1 MEDAMK
7 VVSRAW
13 IALLLAVPLVLAAC
27 GNKEAE
33 QRAAFSQFLQTRII
47 DKPGIHVPQLSDEEK
62 KSFGD
67 YAAQYAVITDF
78 NAGMN
83 TAAIPMNAAMQQA
96 SVRDL
101 NDLVARRGDLT
112 KARATLA
119 SIRGAIEKQQAAADA
134 ARAQLKQ
141 PDDLKAVY
149 GKAYERTVTQP
160 ADAFKTVFPLVDGA
174 LASALDL
181 ADYVDQNKSKIDST
195 GGVLRVSDPKVLAE
209 LNKRLQALN
218 AQAAGLMKAQSD
230 FRKVVTG
237 S

>member
-1 MEDAMK
+1 MK

-67 YAAQYAVITDF
+67 YTAQYAVITDF

-83 TAAIPMNAAMQQA
+83 TAAAPMGAAMQQA
-96 SVRDL
+96 AIHDI
-101 NDLVARRGDLT
+101 NDLVARREDLK
-112 KARATLA
+112 KARATMT
-119 SIRGAIEKQQAAADA
+119 SIRGAIEKQQATADA

-149 GKAYERTVTQP
+149 AKAYERTVTQP
-160 ADAFKTVFPLVDGA
+160 ADAFKTVFPLVDNA

-181 ADYVDQNKSKIDST
+181 ADYVSQNKSKIDTS
-195 GGVLRVSDPKVLAE
+195 GGALRVTDPTVLAE

-218 AQAAGLMKAQSD
+218 AQGAGMMKAQND

-237 S
+237 N

>member
-1 MEDAMK
+1 MDGVMK

-13 IALLLAVPLVLAAC
+13 FALLLAVPLMLAAC
-27 GNKEAE
+27 GSKEPE

-47 DKPGIHVPQLSDEEK
+47 DKPGIHVPQLTDDEK

-67 YAAQYAVITDF
+67 YSAQYAVITNF

-83 TAAIPMNAAMQQA
+83 TAATPLSGAMQQA
-96 SVRDL
+96 AIHGL
-101 NDLVARRGDLT
+101 NDLVAHRDDLT
-112 KARATLA
+112 KARAVLT
-119 SIRGAIEKQQAAADA
+119 SIRGAIEKQQATADA

-160 ADAFKTVFPLVDGA
+160 AEAFKALFPQADGA
-174 LASALDL
+174 LAGALSI
-181 ADYVDQNKSKIDST
+181 ADYLQQNKSKIDTSGT
-195 GGVLRVSDPKVLAE
+195 VVRVSDPSVQAE
-209 LNKRLQALN
+209 LNRRLQALN
-218 AQAAGLMKAQSD
+218 AQAAGMMKAQND

-237 S
+237 N